1 MSEISIK
8 IGLLGNSSVGKTSL
22 IRRFIENKF
31 EDNYMSTVGVDYFD
45 KIITINNKEIKLAIQ
60 DTSGEERFRSLAR
73 SYYKNVDG
81 VMFVFDV
88 TNSESFNEGIK
99 YWLTECDN
107 QIKEYKKILV
117 GNKIDLCEEMKII
130 SKESIEK
137 FAESKNMKYF
147 EASAKEGTNVEKIF
161 IELGEM
167 ILRDLGEKMG
177 GKNKKLGDRN
187 NSKNKIKCC

>member
-1 MSEISIK
+1 
-8 IGLLGNSSVGKTSL
+8 
-22 IRRFIENKF
+22 
-31 EDNYMSTVGVDYFD
+31 MSTVGVDYFD

-73 SYYKNVDG
+73 NYYKNVDG